1 MAYQSWSVVF
11 GEQPSASKW
20 NILGTNDAG
29 FNDGT
34 AIADDAIINRHIGN
48 DAIKQYDNITYSGA
62 ILRKSANQSIAN
74 GTITTVLFDTET
86 KDTDSYHSTVSNTGR
101 ITIPNTGVYLVEYM
115 ITFAANTTGQRYG
128 WIALNGSTSNRFDG
142 YVLTSA
148 SSSDS
153 TAIGGCAIMSLALND
168 YVETMCFQNSGGA
181 LNVSGGATV
190 GAARFAITR
199 LGS

>member
-1 MAYQSWSVVF
+1 MAYQVWSVVF

-34 AIADDAIINRHIGN
+34 AIGDNAIINRHLADDIV
-48 DAIKQYDNITYSGA
+48 KQYDNILYSGA

-86 KDTDSYHSTVSNTGR
+86 KDTDAYHSTVSNTGR
-101 ITIPNTGVYLVEYM
+101 ITIPKTGVYLVEYM
-115 ITFAANTTGQRYG
+115 VTFAANTTGQRYA

-142 YVLTSA
+142 YMLISA

-153 TAIGGCAIMSLALND
+153 TAVGGTAIMSLAATD
-168 YVETMCFQNSGGA
+168 YVETMVFQNSGGA
-181 LNVSGGATV
+181 LNVSGGATA
-190 GAARFAITR
+190 GACRFAITR